1 MIFTGKVGEQM
12 KNIKF
17 YNQKI
22 KCSNSEVFDYIIG
35 NLKETIKGWDYF
47 VDWAKIFGN
56 VDKIEVSLNIMNY
69 LIGKSNIEEEF
80 KKLLKEYPEIVT
92 LIPILV
98 ACRDGELTV
107 LDPSPDDVFNY
118 KNYSFKKKKT
128 LSEREIDTIAE
139 FALKSGIL
147 EIFRTQKIKNVVD
160 YVTGIEVGLDTNAR
174 KNRSGTSM
182 ELITDIYIKKICEQN
197 KYKYISQATPKKIRE
212 EFGYEVKVDK
222 AKRIF
227 DFAVTNNSSLYL
239 IETNYY
245 GGGGSKLKATAGE
258 YKALFDFIKAG
269 NDNHK
274 FIWITDGK
282 GWISTK
288 NSLKETFEHI
298 DYLLN
303 LDMLEKGLL
312 ADIIVNDL

>member
-47 VDWAKIFGN
+47 VDWAKITGN

-69 LIGKSNIEEEF
+69 LIGKSNIEDEF

-92 LIPILV
+92 LIPILM

-128 LSEREIDTIAE
+128 LSEREIDAIAE

-160 YVTGIEVGLDTNAR
+160 YVT
-174 KNRSGTSM
+174 SM
-182 ELITDIYIKKICEQN
+182 ELITEIYIKKISEQN

-269 NDNHK
+269 NNKHK

>member
-107 LDPSPDDVFNY
+107 LILLQMTFLII
-118 KNYSFKKKKT
+118 KLCLKK
-128 LSEREIDTIAE
+128 RPY
-139 FALKSGIL
+139 
-147 EIFRTQKIKNVVD
+147 R
-160 YVTGIEVGLDTNAR
+160 NA
-174 KNRSGTSM
+174 K
-182 ELITDIYIKKICEQN
+182 LIHC
-197 KYKYISQATPKKIRE
+197 
-212 EFGYEVKVDK
+212 
-222 AKRIF
+222 
-227 DFAVTNNSSLYL
+227 
-239 IETNYY
+239 
-245 GGGGSKLKATAGE
+245 
-258 YKALFDFIKAG
+258 
-269 NDNHK
+269 
-274 FIWITDGK
+274 
-282 GWISTK
+282 
-288 NSLKETFEHI
+288 
-298 DYLLN
+298 
-303 LDMLEKGLL
+303 
-312 ADIIVNDL
+312 